1 MIRVV
6 LDCGVLI
13 SAIGWGGNPRS
24 CLDVI
29 AAGRAMLFVTDEIW
43 NEYSDRIPRRLA
55 EENRGVDP
63 QPFLSW
69 LLTVAQFVEGAPLG
83 KQRSRDVRDDRYL
96 ACALRIGADAIVS
109 NDRDLLALRKPF
121 GIPIMTPI
129 QFLKMSRAQAGF

>member
-29 AAGRAMLFVTDEIW
+29 ASGRATLFVTDEIW
-43 NEYSDRIPRRLA
+43 NEYTDRIPRRLA

-63 QPFLSW
+63 HPVLSW
-69 LLTVAQFVEGAPLG
+69 LLTVSQFVEGAPLG
-83 KQRSRDVRDDRYL
+83 KQRSRDAKDDCYL
-96 ACALRIGADAIVS
+96 ACALRIRADAIVS

-129 QFLKMSRAQAGF
+129 QFLKMARSEPGI

>member
-29 AAGRAMLFVTDEIW
+29 ASGRAAIFVTDEIW
-43 NEYSDRIPRRLA
+43 NEYCDRIPRRLA
-55 EENRGVDP
+55 EENRSVDP
-63 QPFLSW
+63 QPVLSW
-69 LLTVAQFVEGAPLG
+69 LLTVAQFVDPAPLG
-83 KQRSRDVRDDRYL
+83 KQRSRDVKDDRYL
-96 ACALRIGADAIVS
+96 ACGLRVGADAIVS

-121 GIPIMTPI
+121 GIPILTPI
-129 QFLKMSRAQAGF
+129 QFLKMMRDEAGF